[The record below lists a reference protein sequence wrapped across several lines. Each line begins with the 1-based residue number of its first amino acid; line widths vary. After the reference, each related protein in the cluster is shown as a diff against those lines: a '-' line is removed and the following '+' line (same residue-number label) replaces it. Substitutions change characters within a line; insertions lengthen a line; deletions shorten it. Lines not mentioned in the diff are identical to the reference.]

1 MESRTKLLIADD
13 QKLFADNLKSV
24 LEFRSQDFV
33 VVGMATNGQEAVDF
47 VRKEAPDIVLMDI
60 RMPVLDGVRATGLI
74 HAEFPEAK
82 ILVLTTFDDDEYV
95 HEAIRNGAIGYILKN
110 IPFEELLGALRA
122 VRSGTALF
130 SPAILAKLVP
140 NSASPPAAASEEKA
154 TPVWFHDLS
163 RREKEIL
170 RLIGRGLDNQSI
182 AEELF
187 ISEQT
192 VKNYVYGLYGKIG
205 EHNRIRVIQLLQAHA
220 RLLGIDSPST

>member
-1 MESRTKLLIADD
+1 MERKTRVLIADD

-24 LEFRSQDFV
+24 LEFRSRDFS

-47 VRKEAPDIVLMDI
+47 VRRDQPDIVLMDI
-60 RMPVLDGVRATGLI
+60 RMPLLDGVRATGLI
-74 HAEFPEAK
+74 HAQFPEVK

-110 IPFEELLGALRA
+110 IPFDDLLGALRA

-130 SPAILAKLVP
+130 SPAILAKLVQNP
-140 NSASPPAAASEEKA
+140 PTPPAEEKE
-154 TPVWFHDLS
+154 TPAWFQGLS

-170 RLIGRGLDNQSI
+170 RLIGRGADNQAI

-205 EHNRIRVIQLLQAHA
+205 EHNRVRVIQLLQAHSK
-220 RLLGIDSPST
+220 LLGLDLPAI

>member
-1 MESRTKLLIADD
+1 MEPKTRLLIADD

-24 LEFRSQDFV
+24 LEFRSKDFV
-33 VVGMATNGQEAVDF
+33 VVGMVANGQEAVEF
-47 VRKEAPDIVLMDI
+47 VRREPPEIVLMDI
-60 RMPVLDGVRATGLI
+60 RMPVLDGVRATGII
-74 HAEFPEAK
+74 HAEFPDVK

-95 HEAIRNGAIGYILKN
+95 HDAIHNGAIGYILKN

-130 SPAILAKLVP
+130 SPAILAKLFPNPSVP
-140 NSASPPAAASEEKA
+140 PSPSGSGKEIPG
-154 TPVWFHDLS
+154 WFEGLS

-170 RLIGRGLDNQSI
+170 KLVGRGLDNPAI

-187 ISEQT
+187 LSEQT

-205 EHNRIRVIQLLQAHA
+205 EHNRIRVIQLLQTHA
-220 RLLGIDSPST
+220 RLLGLDEPQ